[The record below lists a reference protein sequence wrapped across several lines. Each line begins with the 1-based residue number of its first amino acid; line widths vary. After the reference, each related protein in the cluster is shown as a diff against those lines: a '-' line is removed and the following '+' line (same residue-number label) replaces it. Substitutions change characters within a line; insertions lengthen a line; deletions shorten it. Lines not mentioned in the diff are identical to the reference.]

1 MTMQRKRVT
10 IGGECSSKTGGT
22 GAFGVKSAKRRQN
35 REYNSAKREY
45 L

>member
-1 MTMQRKRVT
+1 MRRKRVSS
-10 IGGECSSKTGGT
+10 GGECSSETGIT

-35 REYNSAKREY
+35 REYSSAKREY